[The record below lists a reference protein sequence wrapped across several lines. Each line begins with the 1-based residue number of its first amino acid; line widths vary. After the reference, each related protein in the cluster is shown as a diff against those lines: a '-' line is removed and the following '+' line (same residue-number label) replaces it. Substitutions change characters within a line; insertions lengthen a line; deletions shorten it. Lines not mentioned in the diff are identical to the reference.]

1 MQILSHFLIRV
12 FAELI
17 ARMFTLDVVKEP
29 KAIDPAA
36 TAKALSA
43 LGAVLILGMGGVL
56 MISMSGQWL
65 RRWMFPKRD
74 VSLLDSPD
82 SQMGKLDWAKP
93 NSSRTS
99 SSDGDGM
106 MKNQTTD
113 TD

>member
-1 MQILSHFLIRV
+1 MQILSHLLIRV

-17 ARMFTLDVVKEP
+17 ARLFTLDIVEEP

-74 VSLLDSPD
+74 APLLASHDSH
-82 SQMGKLDWAKP
+82 MGKLDWAKP
-93 NSSRTS
+93 NSNRSS
-99 SSDGDGM
+99 SSDGDDM

-113 TD
+113 SD